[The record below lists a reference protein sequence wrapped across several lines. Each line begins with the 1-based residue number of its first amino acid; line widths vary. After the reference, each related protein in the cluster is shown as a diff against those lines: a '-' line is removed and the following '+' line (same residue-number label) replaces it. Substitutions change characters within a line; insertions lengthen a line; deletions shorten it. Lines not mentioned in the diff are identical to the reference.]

1 MENINNIRNEAPP
14 VIYNQDDITRC
25 VECNLICLLK
35 LNYKEGKPFI
45 NYECEN
51 GHKGNILLKDYINQ
65 YNKFSISK
73 EKCGDCK
80 KSQKEIK
87 GDFFYCSKCN
97 KFICHSCQ
105 LNHPKKEKHSI
116 MILERYDSLCKIHSN
131 TFSFYCFN
139 CKKNICVFCKP
150 MHKNHNCIELW
161 EYNYSEEDKNKLKE
175 EINNLKNKL
184 LNLDII
190 KEKIITEINKLKETN
205 ELEIKFIQI
214 LFNFFEK

>member
-97 KFICHSCQ
+97 KFICNLCIT
-105 LNHPKKEKHSI
+105 NHPIKEKHSTI
-116 MILERYDSLCKIHSN
+116 NFKRYDSLCKIHSN
-131 TFSFYCFN
+131 LYDSYCIDY
-139 CKKNICVFCKP
+139 KKKKY
-150 MHKNHNCIELW
+150 MCIL
-161 EYNYSEEDKNKLKE
+161 
-175 EINNLKNKL
+175 
-184 LNLDII
+184 
-190 KEKIITEINKLKETN
+190 
-205 ELEIKFIQI
+205 
-214 LFNFFEK
+214 